1 MFWRLVSLLGW
12 QLAGAGLGWGFWR
25 WRAAALPLDGAA
37 LYVAAGAALAGLAW
51 GVWES
56 VQARRLL
63 EWLKR
68 GDATRPVVLGG
79 LWREVY
85 ERSRKLVRERER
97 VAVQSDARLQDFL
110 DAMQASPNGV
120 VLLDTDTRIEW
131 FNQTAAAH
139 YGFDAGRDLQQ
150 HIGNLVREP
159 VFAAYMA
166 ARDSPEAL
174 QHGVTMPAKNASLQR
189 PVKIAV
195 QLHRYGDGRSL
206 LLSRDVTQ
214 LEQADAMRRDFVAN
228 VSHEIRTPLT
238 VVSGFVET
246 LQSLPLDEG
255 QRQRYLGLIAAQ
267 AQRMQA
273 LVSDLLALSRLEA
286 SPPVSGSEWT
296 PLGPMLH
303 QVVNEARVLSAA
315 NAGAKVPQHRIEFN
329 SADPCEHLQ
338 LAGSP
343 SELLSAFSNL
353 VGNAVRYTPA
363 DGLIEVG
370 ITALSDGRLAF
381 AVKDSG
387 PGIDAEH
394 VPRLTERFYRVDRSR
409 TRGEKGDAG
418 GTGLGLAIVK
428 HVAQRHD
435 AELRIDTQPG
445 AGSTFSLVFPA
456 SRVRTMEELPLENII
471 Q

>member
-1 MFWRLVSLLGW
+1 MVWRVLWLLAW
-12 QLAGAGLGWGFWR
+12 QS
-25 WRAAALPLDGAA
+25 
-37 LYVAAGAALAGLAW
+37 AGAALGVGAGHWWDAASPVKTALAHGALGAVVASLAW
-51 GVWES
+51 VIWDS
-56 VQARRLL
+56 VLARRLL
-63 EWLKR
+63 DWLR
-68 GDATRPVVLGG
+68 QGDAAEPLALSGV
-79 LWREVY
+79 WRDVY
-85 ERSRKLVRERER
+85 ERSRKLVRERSR
-97 VAVQSDARLQDFL
+97 VALQSDARLQDFL

-120 VLLDTDTRIEW
+120 VLLDTDARIEW
-131 FNQTAAAH
+131 FNQTAATH
-139 YGFDAGRDLQQ
+139 YGFEAGRDLQQ

-159 VFAAYMA
+159 AFAAYIA
-166 ARDSPEAL
+166 QRELPDLLLA
-174 QHGVTMPAKNASLQR
+174 GITIPAKNASSQR

-195 QLHRYGDGRSL
+195 QLHQYGEGRSL

-246 LQSLPLDEG
+246 LQSLPLDEA

-273 LVSDLLALSRLEA
+273 LVIDLLALSRLEG
-286 SPPVSGSEWT
+286 SPPVSDNNWT
-296 PLGPMLH
+296 PLGPLME
-303 QVVNEARVLSAA
+303 QVVNEARALSGV
-315 NAGAKVPQHRIEFN
+315 NAQSNVPQHRIEF
-329 SADPCEHLQ
+329 SGAQVCEHLQ
-338 LAGSP
+338 LSGSS
-343 SELLSAFSNL
+343 SELHSAFSNL

-363 DGLIEVG
+363 DGFIEV
-370 ITALSDGRLAF
+370 ALRLLDDGRAEF

-409 TRGEKGDAG
+409 TRSEKGEAG

-435 AELRIDTQPG
+435 AELRIDTRPG
-445 AGSTFSLVFPA
+445 AGSTFSMVFPA
-456 SRVRTMEELPLENII
+456 RRVRQMAELPLENVL
-471 Q
+471 

>member
-1 MFWRLVSLLGW
+1 MFWRVVTLMGW
-12 QLAGAGLGWGFWR
+12 QVAGAGLGWGLKR
-25 WRAAALPLDGAA
+25 WHGGALALEDAA
-37 LYVAAGAALAGLAW
+37 LYAAGGALLASLAW

-56 VQARRLL
+56 VQAQRLL
-63 EWLKR
+63 DWLKR
-68 GDATRPVVLGG
+68 GDATRLVALGG
-79 LWREVY
+79 AWRDMF
-85 ERSRKLVRERER
+85 ERSRKLVKERER

-120 VLLDTDTRIEW
+120 VLLDADTRIEW
-131 FNQTAAAH
+131 FNHTAAAH
-139 YGFDAGRDLQQ
+139 YGFDAPRDLRQ

-159 VFAAYMA
+159 AFTAYLA
-166 ARDSPEAL
+166 GREQPDAQQQGID
-174 QHGVTMPAKNASLQR
+174 MPAKNASLQR

-195 QLHRYGDGRSL
+195 QLHRYGEGRSL
-206 LLSRDVTQ
+206 LLSRDITQ

-238 VVSGFVET
+238 VISGFVET
-246 LQSLPLDEG
+246 LQSLPLDEA

-286 SPPVSGSEWT
+286 SPPVSGGDWT
-296 PLGPMLH
+296 PMAPMVR
-303 QVVNEARVLSAA
+303 QVLDEARALSAVNA
-315 NAGAKVPQHRIEFN
+315 NAKEPQHRIEFIGE
-329 SADPCEHLQ
+329 DLCEQLQ

-343 SELLSAFSNL
+343 NELLSALTNL

-363 DGLIEVG
+363 GGLIQLNV
-370 ITALSDGRLAF
+370 TLLSDGRMEF

-409 TRGEKGDAG
+409 SRGEKGDAG

-428 HVAQRHD
+428 HVVQRHD
-435 AELRIDTQPG
+435 AELHIETQPG

-456 SRVRTMEELPLENII
+456 RRVRTMTNSNL
-471 Q
+471 